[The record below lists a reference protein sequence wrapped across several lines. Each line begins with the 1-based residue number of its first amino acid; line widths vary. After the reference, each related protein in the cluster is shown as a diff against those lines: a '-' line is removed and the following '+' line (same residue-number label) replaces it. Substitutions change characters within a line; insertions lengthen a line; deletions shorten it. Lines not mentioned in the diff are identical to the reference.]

1 MRWVG
6 VHIGSL
12 RSRSMFGC
20 EALREKMNPRTPLH
34 KAHKFLGT
42 VADASGQTFRRG
54 VALTLAVLLLPF
66 GQLDLLAQQSDP
78 YNGQY
83 PPVQQPGYG
92 QQGYPQPQPYG
103 QQPYYAQPQSYGQQP
118 YPQQQ
123 PYQSYGQPGY
133 ARQGYAQPQPYGQ
146 QPYYAQPQS
155 YGQQP
160 YPQQQPYQ
168 SYGQPGYGQAQ
179 PQMQPQPL
187 SAQQLEQLVAPIALY
202 PDPLVAEVL
211 TASTYPAQVADA
223 DRWRQAQGYA
233 AAEQIAAGADAQNWD
248 PSVKALTAF
257 PQVLAQ
263 MDRNQ
268 RWTTDLGNAYYNQ
281 PQDILG
287 AVQDLRQRAQAAG
300 NLQNTPQQ
308 TVSYDQGNIELAPA
322 NPEVVYVPAYNPWGV
337 YGQPVSPYPGFSLLG
352 ALGSFFGSSPVSFG
366 LGILMTA
373 FNHTPFGFI
382 GWGLSWLAQAVLFH
396 QSSYFSHSTTVA
408 DWGFAHGGRR
418 AFASSGFNHGGYGQS
433 RGGYNSAYG
442 SNRPSQGFGG
452 RPGEGY
458 GRGYEAA
465 RVNYSRP
472 AQQVYNRMQPAPN
485 QGQAFARP
493 ANGSNFAG
501 GRPGGSYGFA
511 QQAYRAPGPGFASGG
526 FGQRPSGSFGG
537 KSFAG
542 NSFKPA
548 HSGGGF
554 HLFGGGHSGAP
565 KSFGGGHGGGGHSG
579 GGHGGGHLFGKH
591 H

>member
-1 MRWVG
+1 
-6 VHIGSL
+6 
-12 RSRSMFGC
+12 
-20 EALREKMNPRTPLH
+20 MNPRTPLNE
-34 KAHKFLGT
+34 ARQALSTITQG
-42 VADASGQTFRRG
+42 SGQIFRRG

-66 GQLDLLAQQSDP
+66 GQLDLLAQQGDP

-83 PPVQQPGYG
+83 PQQPGYG
-92 QQGYPQPQPYG
+92 QQGYPPPPQPYE

-123 PYQSYGQPGY
+123 PYQSYGPPQQRYG
-133 ARQGYAQPQPYGQ
+133 QPQPYGQ
-146 QPYYAQPQS
+146 QPYYAQPQA
-155 YGQQP
+155 YGQQA
-160 YPQQQPYQ
+160 YPLQPQYQ
-168 SYGQPGYGQAQ
+168 GSGQGYGQAPIQ
-179 PQMQPQPL
+179 QAQPL
-187 SAQQLEQLVAPIALY
+187 SPQQLEQLVAPIALY
-202 PDPLVAEVL
+202 PDALVAQVL
-211 TASTYPAQVADA
+211 TASTYPGQVADA
-223 DRWRQAQGYA
+223 DHWRQAQGFA
-233 AAEQIAAGADAQNWD
+233 PSEQIAAGADAQNWD

-257 PQVLAQ
+257 PQVLAEL
-263 MDRNQ
+263 DRNQ

-287 AVQDLRQRAQAAG
+287 VVQELRQRAQAAG
-300 NLQNTPQQ
+300 NLQNTPQES
-308 TVSYDQGNIELAPA
+308 VSYDQGNIEVAPA

-352 ALGSFFGSSPVSFG
+352 ALGSFLGSSPVSFG

-396 QSSYFSHSTTVA
+396 QSSYFSRSTTVA

-418 AFASSGFNHGGYGQS
+418 AFAANGFNRGQGGYGQA
-433 RGGYNSAYG
+433 RGGYHSAYG
-442 SNRPSQGFGG
+442 TNRPGQGYGG

-458 GRGYEAA
+458 GRGYEAP
-465 RVNYSRP
+465 RVNYTRP
-472 AQQVYNRMQPAPN
+472 TEQAYNREQPAIHG
-485 QGQAFARP
+485 GQQFARSTY
-493 ANGSNFAG
+493 GSSFAG

-511 QQAYRAPGPGFASGG
+511 QQAYRAPASGFSGGG
-526 FGQRPSGSFGG
+526 FGRPSGAFGG

-542 NSFKPA
+542 NSFKPQ

-565 KSFGGGHGGGGHSG
+565 KGFGGGHGGGGHSG
-579 GGHGGGHLFGKH
+579 GGGHGGGHFFGKH